1 MARPPPTGDGGAIE
15 LLNIAGASES
25 AGVAWQSI
33 DDDAPSR
40 PSAQSKAAAATDF
53 ALPTS
58 VRASAFSISATI
70 PLPFDSVDELAS
82 VAAEQM
88 AEITSSL
95 SIEQLRVIRFLS
107 RYGLLSIFTLF
118 CDLN

>member
-15 LLNIAGASES
+15 LLRLNIAGASES

-33 DDDAPSR
+33 GDDGPS
-40 PSAQSKAAAATDF
+40 SAQSKAAAAAAADF

-95 SIEQLRVIRFLS
+95 SIEQLRIIRSLIWATFKIHLV
-107 RYGLLSIFTLF
+107 L
-118 CDLN
+118 